1 MENILTVSQL
11 NSYLKTK
18 IDSDFA
24 LKDITLKGEIS
35 NFTNHIKSGHFYF
48 TIKDKNC
55 SIKAVM
61 FKTYASAVKFD
72 VQNGIDVI
80 VTGNV
85 KLFERDGIIQFY
97 CEKMLPDGVGDLYLA
112 FEQLKEKLSK
122 EGLFNPEYKKQI
134 PTMPKKIGVVT
145 SKTGAA
151 LQDIINVLSRRYP
164 IAKLVVIGALVQGQ
178 DAPKSICDAIELAN
192 KNNDI
197 DVLIVGRGGGSI
209 EDLWAF
215 NDESVARA
223 IFNSQIPIISA
234 VGHEIDFTISDF
246 VADLRAPTP
255 SAAAEIC
262 SVDINELRNSIEIKK
277 QSLIQFL
284 SFKLDTTRQNVN
296 KLLDQLNLLS
306 PSNKINQTRDML
318 KSQKA
323 QLDTLMEQ
331 IYKDK
336 EKEYISKLSM
346 LEALSPMTV
355 LSRGYSVTF
364 ANNKVVTSSKEVSK
378 DDLIETRLN
387 NGTIISKVLEIK

>member
-18 IDSDFA
+18 IDNDFA
-24 LKDITLKGEIS
+24 LKNITLKGEIS

-55 SIKAVM
+55 AIKAVM
-61 FKTYASAVKFD
+61 FRTYASSVKFE
-72 VQNGIDVI
+72 VQDGMHII
-80 VTGNV
+80 ATGSV
-85 KLFERDGIIQFY
+85 RLFERDGVVQFY
-97 CEKMLPDGVGDLYLA
+97 CEKMIPDGVGDLYLA

-134 PTMPKKIGVVT
+134 PTMPKVIGVVT

-164 IAKLVVIGALVQGQ
+164 IAKLVLISALVQGT

-192 KNNDI
+192 KSEDI

-215 NDESVARA
+215 NDENVARA
-223 IFNSQIPIISA
+223 IFNSKIPVVSA

-262 SVDINELRNSIEIKK
+262 SVDINEIKNNIEMKK
-277 QSLIQFL
+277 QTLDQL
-284 SFKLDTTRQNVN
+284 MKFKLDSVKQSSD
-296 KLLDQLNLLS
+296 KLIKQLNLLS
-306 PSNKINQTRDML
+306 PTNKINQTKDILKTQKEKLDMII
-318 KSQKA
+318 
-323 QLDTLMEQ
+323 EQ
-331 IYKDK
+331 IFKNK
-336 EKEYISKLSM
+336 EKEYVSKLSL
-346 LEALSPMTV
+346 LESLSPLTV

-364 ANNKVVTSSKEVSK
+364 KEDKVITSSKELLE
-378 DDLIETRLN
+378 DDLIKTKLN
-387 NGTIISKVLEIK
+387 DGEIISKVLEVR